1 MPKRLNLVGDDDP
14 LFPGQAFFNSISERG
29 FVEKIQ
35 QLVARVGA
43 EIDGAQCEFPGD
55 LEPWEPKFE
64 GVRFSLYEDVVVVE
78 EPVFQ
83 MFLLEAC
90 RMHVKD
96 HPEDR
101 ARLAQILGE
110 GTDSL

>member
-1 MPKRLNLVGDDDP
+1 M
-14 LFPGQAFFNSISERG
+14 FPVQAFFNSISERG
-29 FVEKIQ
+29 FVEKIR

-43 EIDGAQCEFPGD
+43 GIDGAQCEFPGG
-55 LEPWEPKFE
+55 LEPWEQEFE

-90 RMHVKD
+90 RMYVKD

-110 GTDSL
+110 GADSL